1 MTTETIQK
9 VQALLTVCRNGDR
22 KKKIIDVEVL
32 LKRHKAESVISLLEG
47 LLQEKQ
53 KTLVALF
60 DADESRFEIDETI
73 GTMFRLHLAIRRLE
87 REVEGATITCQN

>member
-1 MTTETIQK
+1 MTAESIQR
-9 VQALLTVCRNGDR
+9 VQALLTVCHNGNG

-32 LKRHKAESVISLLEG
+32 LKRHRTESVVSLLKG
-47 LLQEKQ
+47 LLMEKQ
-53 KTLVALF
+53 KGLVALIVT
-60 DADESRFEIDETI
+60 DESRFEIDETI